1 MKMIKCLLCF
11 LLFFIL
17 IAPVLGDGMIVI
29 DDRDMWQL
37 HNERQQMCAI
47 NYENSYQNMIL
58 SVDTDEL
65 RGEQAVW
72 IFPVPAKPEET
83 VIDIM
88 KGFPNLHGYDI
99 KKKVDSEIKGA
110 FSSMR
115 LTQIY
120 TFFELRKVVYS
131 GKAMMEGI
139 TAATAA
145 NGRSV
150 VVHEHIEK
158 MGLVTELVTAKE
170 GTAFWNWLTLRGLEL
185 PEDAK
190 SVFNEYI
197 GEEYSFVISWI
208 SDIEEFK
215 ANQAPYRRPYHENY
229 YNTNI
234 LGVFVKFPTDK
245 IYYPLKPTSV
255 YGSLRVP
262 ALIYIMDFVKPE
274 LYTSIE
280 QDSDIT
286 YYAQDRYYVPD
297 DLKELFN
304 NKNNINDLRYTKIS
318 LNPPSKYLTDDLWF
332 ELGAPAGISI
342 ANCIIQNTLWFG
354 LLFFIICSLLASFIS
369 GMIFFRKDKVSKL
382 KLTLWGLWNF
392 LTIIGFIIATV
403 FMKTRKT
410 EISPKLAAQLK
421 QKGLAVKSRSDSRK
435 IWFVIVFSVIFV
447 VLTYLFQ
454 NIMTAV
460 F

>member
-1 MKMIKCLLCF
+1 MKLIKYMLPLF
-11 LLFFIL
+11 IFFIL
-17 IAPVLGDGMIVI
+17 IAPVLGDGLIVI
-29 DDRDMWQL
+29 DDRDMWQI
-37 HNERQQMCAI
+37 HNERQQLCAI
-47 NYENSYQNMIL
+47 NYENGYQNMIL
-58 SVDTDEL
+58 SVDADEL

-72 IFPVPAKPEET
+72 IFPVPAEPEET

-88 KGFPNLHGYDI
+88 KGFPNLYGYDI
-99 KKKVDSEIKGA
+99 KKKVDSEIKSA

-120 TFFELRKVVYS
+120 TFFELRRRVYF
-131 GKAMMEGI
+131 GKGIMEGMAL
-139 TAATAA
+139 TAAD
-145 NGRSV
+145 GRSV

-158 MGLVTELVTAKE
+158 MGLITELVTAKE

-185 PEDAK
+185 PEEAK
-190 SVFNEYI
+190 SIFNEYI
-197 GEEYSFVISWI
+197 GDEYSFVISWI

-215 ANQAPYRRPYHENY
+215 ANQAPSNRHYLGNYHK
-229 YNTNI
+229 TNI

-280 QDSDIT
+280 QDADVS
-286 YYAQDRYYVPD
+286 YYAQERYHVPD

-304 NKNNINDLRYTKIS
+304 NKNNINDLRYTKIN

-342 ANCIIQNTLWFG
+342 ANCIINNTLWFG
-354 LLFFIICSLLASFIS
+354 LLFFVICSLLASFIS
-369 GMIFFRKDKVSKL
+369 GMIFFRKSRISKL
-382 KLTLWGLWNF
+382 KLSLWGLWNF
-392 LTIIGFIIATV
+392 LTIVGFIIATV
-403 FMKTRKT
+403 FMKTRKP

-421 QKGLAVKSRSDSRK
+421 QKGLSVKSRSDSRK

-454 NIMTAV
+454 NIMTSI